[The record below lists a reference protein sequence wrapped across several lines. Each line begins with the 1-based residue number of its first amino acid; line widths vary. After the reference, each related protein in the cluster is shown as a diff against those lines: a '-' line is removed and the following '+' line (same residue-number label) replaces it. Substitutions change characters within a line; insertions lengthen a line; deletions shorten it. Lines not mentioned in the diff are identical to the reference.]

1 MKYDELIKKISQ
13 RTGLAS
19 EIVKKILSEFPI
31 ALSHLED
38 NEKVRTPLG
47 TFVAWPKG
55 KKKILLPTGEE
66 AYRKAE
72 TVIRLRPGKALKR
85 KLDDE

>member
-1 MKYDELIKKISQ
+1 MKYDDLVKKISQ

-19 EIVKKILSEFPI
+19 EIVKKILSELPE
-31 ALSHLED
+31 ALSHLAD

-47 TFVAWPKG
+47 TFVAWPKAQ
-55 KKKILLPTGEE
+55 KKILLPTGEE
-66 AYRKAE
+66 AWRKAE

-85 KLDDE
+85 KTEED

>member
-1 MKYDELIKKISQ
+1 MKYDQLVKHISQ

-19 EIVKKILSEFPI
+19 EIIKKVLSELPE

-47 TFVAWPKG
+47 TFVAWPKQE
-55 KKKILLPTGEE
+55 KKIKLPTGKE
-66 AYRKAE
+66 ATRKAE

-85 KLDDE
+85 SGK

>member
-1 MKYDELIKKISQ
+1 MKYDQLVRAISQ

-19 EIVKKILSEFPI
+19 EIVKKILSELPA

-47 TFVAWPKG
+47 TFVAWPKEE
-55 KKKILLPTGEE
+55 KKIKLPTGEE
-66 AYRKAE
+66 AFRKAE
-72 TVIRLRPGKALKR
+72 TVVRLRPGKALKR
-85 KLDDE
+85 KK

>member
-1 MKYDELIKKISQ
+1 MKYDELVKRISK

-19 EIVKKILSEFPI
+19 EIIKKVLSDLPE

-47 TFVAWPKG
+47 TFVAWPKAE
-55 KKKILLPTGEE
+55 KEIKLPTGK
-66 AYRKAE
+66 ATTRKAE
-72 TVIRLRPGKALKR
+72 TVIRLRPGKALKHSR
-85 KLDDE
+85 D

>member
-1 MKYDELIKKISQ
+1 MKYDELVKKISQ

-19 EIVKKILSEFPI
+19 EIVKKILSELPE
-31 ALSHLED
+31 ALQGLGD
-38 NEKVRTPLG
+38 NEQVRTPLG
-47 TFVAWPKG
+47 TFVAWPKD
-55 KKKILLPTGEE
+55 KKKIRLPTGVE

-85 KLDDE
+85 KSD